1 MKTLK
6 SFFLRLRNLFRK
18 TQLDRDL
25 NDELASHLELH
36 IADNLRSGMTPEE
49 ARRVALL
56 SLGGLEQTKE
66 SVRDQRGFPF
76 LETLLQDTRFGLRM
90 LRKSPVFTAVAV
102 LTLALGIGA
111 NTAIFS
117 KVNSVL
123 LRPHAYRQPQQ
134 LYLVREIIP
143 ELSQTYPTLPANL
156 PNFRVWQRE
165 CHSFDDVAIVE
176 PWNMTLTGYGE
187 AEQISGGRAS
197 SNLFDVLGIVPEQG
211 RTFLPEEDA
220 PGKDQVVVLT
230 DSFWRGRFHADPA
243 MVGRSITLDGQPFQV
258 VGILPAS
265 FRFPRATQ
273 LGALVEFA
281 SRADYF
287 K

>member
-76 LETLLQDTRFGLRM
+76 LETLLQDTRFGLCM
-90 LRKSPVFTAVAV
+90 LRKSPAFTATAV

-111 NTAIFS
+111 TTAVFS
-117 KVNSVL
+117 IVDAVL
-123 LRPHAYRQPQQ
+123 LHGTPYQKPAQ
-134 LYLVREIIP
+134 L
-143 ELSQTYPTLPANL
+143 
-156 PNFRVWQRE
+156 
-165 CHSFDDVAIVE
+165 
-176 PWNMTLTGYGE
+176 
-187 AEQISGGRAS
+187 
-197 SNLFDVLGIVPEQG
+197 
-211 RTFLPEEDA
+211 
-220 PGKDQVVVLT
+220 
-230 DSFWRGRFHADPA
+230 
-243 MVGRSITLDGQPFQV
+243 
-258 VGILPAS
+258 
-265 FRFPRATQ
+265 
-273 LGALVEFA
+273 
-281 SRADYF
+281 
-287 K
+287 